1 MPFWKS
7 GRRFFEIHKAKCQP
21 IAREHGVE
29 CKRSSA
35 KSKGRYPRRPQSEI
49 SGGIAVLLPGIFG
62 ARSALHI
69 HRSYDTV
76 PYCARSSLLI
86 RNRINQKFLSRF
98 FSYLSGTYRMQT
110 PTTEEARN
118 TCGLRLPVWTGND
131 LAWLVPFH
139 PDDLFFSAPSPR
151 TGATESN
158 AFDRCLEQL
167 LRNDP
172 NGLSPR
178 LLRLAA
184 NVGAG
189 RTRYGDLPRYP
200 WQSDRTT
207 ACWASCAE

>member
-1 MPFWKS
+1 
-7 GRRFFEIHKAKCQP
+7 
-21 IAREHGVE
+21 
-29 CKRSSA
+29 
-35 KSKGRYPRRPQSEI
+35 
-49 SGGIAVLLPGIFG
+49 
-62 ARSALHI
+62 
-69 HRSYDTV
+69 
-76 PYCARSSLLI
+76 
-86 RNRINQKFLSRF
+86 
-98 FSYLSGTYRMQT
+98 LSGTYRMQT

-139 PDDLFFSAPSPR
+139 PDDLFFSDPSPR
-151 TGATESN
+151 TGVTESN
-158 AFDRCLEQL
+158 AYNRCLEQL

-172 NGLSPR
+172 DRLSPR